1 MAAGKNPY
9 RILVAG
15 ANDKICGF
23 ITEILPKGDYEI
35 SFRAET
41 AGLARRRMLETP
53 EDLVI
58 INAPLRE

>member
-35 SFRAET
+35 SFKMDMKS
-41 AGLARRRMLETP
+41 LP
-53 EDLVI
+53 ERVI
-58 INAPLRE
+58 PKE